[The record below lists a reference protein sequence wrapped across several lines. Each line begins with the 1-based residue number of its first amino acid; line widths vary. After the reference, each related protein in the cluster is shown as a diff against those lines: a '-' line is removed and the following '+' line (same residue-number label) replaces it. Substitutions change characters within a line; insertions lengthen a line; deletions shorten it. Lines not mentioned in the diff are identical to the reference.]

1 MEITYLD
8 ISPVPSVAVQFVS
21 QFRVTENHRTKQ
33 PQQIILYLS
42 IDKEKAGIDCCEIP
56 VYIPAHK
63 FYRED
68 DHMRMLEQ
76 FRKGAPFVPVC
87 CRNLKVYKTD
97 SGYFGYAESFSVIE
111 PQEAYELLKE
121 VIE

>member
-1 MEITYLD
+1 MEVEYLS

-21 QFRVTENHRTKQ
+21 QFRVTEKPRTKQ
-33 PQQIILYLS
+33 PKQIILYLS
-42 IDKEKAGIDCCEIP
+42 IDKEKAGINCCEIP
-56 VYIPAHK
+56 VYIPA
-63 FYRED
+63 YQNYCGD

-87 CRNLKVYKTD
+87 CRNLKVYKTE

-111 PQEAYELLKE
+111 PQAAYELLKE
-121 VIE
+121 VLE